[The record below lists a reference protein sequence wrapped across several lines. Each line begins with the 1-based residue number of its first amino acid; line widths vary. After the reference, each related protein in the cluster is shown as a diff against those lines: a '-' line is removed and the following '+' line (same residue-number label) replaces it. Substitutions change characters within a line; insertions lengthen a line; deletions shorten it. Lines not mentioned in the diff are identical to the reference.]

1 MKFAPECVKAILQ
14 AYEDLPVYN
23 ENKEPRLLTIYVDEN
38 KRR

>member
-23 ENKEPRLLTIYVDEN
+23 ENTDLGLAKYSCVNGL
-38 KRR
+38 